1 MMRTKEEITETIK
14 TQFANIRER
23 GRVLAKAL
31 KVRTDIAATRRRLRA
46 TFADLGVAVYEKL
59 DAETTVD
66 LAQGLEDFKLRIE
79 GLKAELRQHEET
91 LKDIMEGDVEEDED
105 EAGEQEAV

>member
-14 TQFANIRER
+14 TQFANVRER
-23 GRVLAKAL
+23 GRVLARAL
-31 KVRTDIAATRRRLRA
+31 KVRADIAATRRRLRA

-66 LAQGLEDFKLRIE
+66 LEQGLEDFKLRIE

-91 LKDIMEGDVEEDED
+91 LKDIMEGDAEDED

>member
-1 MMRTKEEITETIK
+1 MMRTKEEIAETIK
-14 TQFANIRER
+14 TQFANVRER

-31 KVRTDIAATRRRLRA
+31 KVRADIAATRRRLRA
-46 TFADLGVAVYEKL
+46 TCADLGVAVYEKL

-79 GLKAELRQHEET
+79 GLKAELRHHEET
-91 LKDIMEGDVEEDED
+91 LKDIMEGDAEDED